1 MIFSPT
7 SHVLDAGPC
16 CHEPRLQ
23 TQIKPDK
30 PPNADAVA
38 LYWKEFT
45 MTKFDQAW
53 VDAETAK
60 REWMTENSLYKEEEE
75 HASCGVGLVVSI
87 DGKPSRKVVENGIA
101 ALKAIWHR
109 GAVDA
114 DGKTGDG
121 AGIHVQI
128 PVEFFYD
135 QIRRT
140 GHEPDMTKMIA
151 VGQVFLPRTDYGA
164 QETCRT
170 IVESEVLRMGYY
182 IYGWRHVPVD
192 VACLGEKANA
202 TRPEIEQILIS
213 NSKGVDEETFER
225 ELYVIRRRIEKAAT
239 AAGVQGL
246 YLCSLSCRSI
256 IYKGMMLAEQV
267 AEFYPDLMD
276 ERFESAFALYHQ
288 RYSTN
293 TFPQWWL
300 AQPFR
305 MLAHNGEIN
314 TLKGNLNW
322 MKSHEI
328 RMASG
333 AFGDMAEDI
342 KPIVAQGSSDSAAL
356 DSVFEV
362 LVRAGRSAP
371 MAKTMMVPESWSK
384 QAIELPQSW
393 RDMYSYCNSVLEPWD
408 GPAALAMTDGRWV
421 CAGLDRNGLRPMRYV
436 VTGDGLLIAGSET
449 GMVPVDE
456 ANVVE
461 KGALGPG
468 QLLAVDMQEGKLYHD
483 TEMKD
488 KLAAAQPFGDWVG
501 KINELDDKLAVVTEK
516 PMFTGA
522 ELRKRQIA
530 AGYSIEEL
538 EQILAPMAEDAK
550 EALASMGDDTPSAV
564 LSEKYRPLSHF
575 FRQAF
580 SQVTNPPIDSL
591 REFRVMSLKTRF
603 GNLKNVLDEDSSQT
617 EILVLDSP
625 FVGNAQFD
633 ELIANF
639 NAPLAEIDCTFDAG
653 AGPDDLRKGLT
664 RIRAEAED
672 AVRSGAGHIILT
684 DQHQSI
690 DRVAMPMILATSAV
704 HSWLTRKGLRTFC
717 SLNVRSAEC
726 VDPHYFAVLIGCGA
740 TVVNAY
746 LAEDSLA
753 DRIERGLLE
762 CTLTEAI
769 QRYRNAIDQGLLK
782 IMAKMGISVIS
793 SYRGGLN
800 FEAVGLSRAM
810 VAEYFPGMQ
819 SRISGIGTTGIQR
832 KSESVHAKG
841 WRGGSD
847 VLPIGG
853 FYKARRSGE
862 KHAWEAQTMHMLQAA
877 CNTANY
883 EMWKQ
888 FSAAMRANPPI
899 HLRDLLDIKEMGK
912 AIPIEEVESITSIRK
927 RFVTPGMSLGALSPE
942 AHKTLN
948 VAMNRIGAKSDS
960 GEGGEDPAHFVPEAN
975 GDNPSAKIKQVASGR
990 FGVTAE
996 YLNHCEELEIKV
1008 AQGAKPGEGGQLPGM
1023 KVTDLIARLRHS
1035 TKGVT
1040 LISPPPHHD
1049 IYSIEDLAQLIYDL
1063 KQINPRCKV
1072 TVKLVASSGVG
1083 TIAAGV
1089 AKAKADVILISG
1101 HNGGTGASPATSIKY
1116 AGLPWEMG
1124 LTEAHQVLAMNNLR
1138 ERVTLRTDGGLRTG
1152 RDIVMA
1158 AMMGAEEYG
1167 IGTAALI
1174 AMGCIMVRQC
1184 QSNTCPVGVCTQDEE
1199 LRDKFTGNADKVV
1212 NLITF
1217 YATEVREILASIGA
1231 RSMDD
1236 VIGRADLLSQVS
1248 RGSAH
1253 LDDLDLNPLLITV
1266 DGADRIVYDRNKARN
1281 FVPDTLDAEIVK
1293 DAARFLNDGEKMQ
1306 LQYAVQNTLRTIGTR
1321 TSSHIVQNFGM
1332 NNTLQADHLT
1342 VKLSGSAGQSL
1353 GAFAAPGLKLEV
1365 SGDANDYVGKGLSGG
1380 TIVVRPPMNSPLV
1393 AADNTIIGNTVL
1405 YGATAGYLFAA
1416 GRAGER
1422 FGVRNSGAKVVIE
1435 GCGACGC
1442 EYMTGGVA
1450 VILGSI
1456 GANFGAGMTGGMA
1469 YLYDPDGVADSR
1481 MNHETLATCPIGDAH
1496 WEGQLKEL
1504 IERHL
1509 AETGSVKA
1517 ADILQHWDVELA
1529 NFVQICPKEMLAHLP
1544 APLGVEDKAV
1554 PAE

>member
-1 MIFSPT
+1 
-7 SHVLDAGPC
+7 
-16 CHEPRLQ
+16 
-23 TQIKPDK
+23 
-30 PPNADAVA
+30 
-38 LYWKEFT
+38 
-45 MTKFDQAW
+45 MTKFDENW
-53 VDAETAK
+53 VAQEEAK
-60 REWMTENSLYKEEEE
+60 RAWMAEHGLYRAEDE
-75 HASCGVGLVVSI
+75 HSSCGVGLVVSI
-87 DGKPSRKVVENGIA
+87 DGKKSRKVVENGIN

-128 PVEFFYD
+128 PVPFFYD
-135 QIRRT
+135 QIERT
-140 GHEPDMTKMIA
+140 GHKPNKDEMIA
-151 VGQVFLPRTDYGA
+151 VGQVFLPRTDFGA
-164 QETCRT
+164 QEECRT
-170 IVESEVLRMGYY
+170 IVETEVLRMGYR

-192 VACLGEKANA
+192 VSCLGDKANA

-213 NSKGVDEETFER
+213 NSKGLDEEAFER
-225 ELYVIRRRIEKAAT
+225 ELYVIRRRIEKSASHIKD
-239 AAGVQGL
+239 L
-246 YLCSLSCRSI
+246 YVCSLSCRSI

-276 ERFESAFALYHQ
+276 ERFESAFAIYHQ

-333 AFGDMAEDI
+333 AFGDMAGDI
-342 KPIVAQGSSDSAAL
+342 KPIVASGSSDSAAL

-371 MAKTMMVPESWSK
+371 MAKTMLVPEAWSQ
-384 QAIELPQSW
+384 QAEMPKKWQ
-393 RDMYSYCNSVLEPWD
+393 DMYSYCNAVMEPWD

-421 CAGLDRNGLRPMRYV
+421 VAGLDRNGLRPMRYV
-436 VTGDGLLIAGSET
+436 VTGDGLMIAGSEA
-449 GMVPVDE
+449 GMVPTDE
-456 ANVVE
+456 ATVRE

-468 QLLAVDMQEGKLYHD
+468 QMIGVHMGKGKLFHD
-483 TEMKD
+483 EELKD
-488 KLAAAQPFGDWVG
+488 KMSAALPFGEWCE
-501 KINELDDKLAVVTEK
+501 KITHLDDITLGVEES
-516 PMFTGA
+516 PLFEGA

-538 EQILAPMAEDAK
+538 EQILAPMAEDGK
-550 EALASMGDDTPSAV
+550 ETLASMGDDTPSAV
-564 LSEKYRPLSHF
+564 LSKKYRPLSHY

-591 REFRVMSLKTRF
+591 REYRVMSLKTRF

-617 EILVLDSP
+617 EILVLDTP

-633 ELIANF
+633 KMCAQF
-639 NAPLAEIDCTFDAG
+639 NAEMVTIDCTFPVDG
-653 AGPDDLRKGLT
+653 GNLREALN
-664 RIRAEAED
+664 RIRNEAED
-672 AVRSGAGHIILT
+672 AVRSGAGHIVLT
-684 DQHQSI
+684 DQAQ
-690 DRVAMPMILATSAV
+690 DVENVGMPMILATSAV
-704 HSWLTRKGLRTFC
+704 HAWLTQKGLRTFC

-740 TVVNAY
+740 TTVNAY

-753 DRIERGLLE
+753 DRIERGLLD
-762 CTLTEAI
+762 CSLTEAVA
-769 QRYRNAIDQGLLK
+769 RYRNAIDQGLLK

-810 VAEYFPGMQ
+810 VNEYFPGMQ
-819 SRISGIGTTGIQR
+819 SRISGIGVTGIQS
-832 KSESVHAKG
+832 KAMEVHQMG
-841 WRGGSD
+841 WRGGQD

-877 CNTANY
+877 CSRASFDL
-883 EMWKQ
+883 WKQ
-888 FSAAMRANPPI
+888 YSQTMKSNPPI
-899 HLRDLLDIKEMGK
+899 HLRDLLDIKPLGEPV
-912 AIPIEEVESITSIRK
+912 AIEEVESITSIRK

-960 GEGGEDPAHFVPEAN
+960 GEGGEDPAHFVPEPN

-1072 TVKLVASSGVG
+1072 TVKLVAASGVG

-1138 ERVTLRTDGGLRTG
+1138 ERITLRTDGGLRTG

-1184 QSNTCPVGVCTQDEE
+1184 QSNTCPVGVCTQRED
-1199 LRDKFTGNADKVV
+1199 LRAKFTGNADKVV

-1217 YATEVREILASIGA
+1217 YAQEVREILASIGA
-1231 RSMDD
+1231 KSLEE
-1236 VIGRADLLSQVS
+1236 VIGRADLLTQVS

-1266 DGADRIVYDRNKARN
+1266 DGAHAIKYDRNKPRN
-1281 FVPDTLDAEIVK
+1281 EVPDTLDAEIVK
-1293 DAARFLNDGEKMQ
+1293 DAQPFLNEGEKMQ
-1306 LQYAVQNTLRTIGTR
+1306 LSYAIQNTLRTVGTR
-1321 TSSHIVQNFGM
+1321 VSSHIVKRFGM
-1332 NNTLQADHLT
+1332 RNDLQPDHLT
-1342 VKLSGSAGQSL
+1342 VKLTGSAGQAL

-1365 SGDANDYVGKGLSGG
+1365 FGDANDYVGKGLSGG
-1380 TIVVRPPMNSPLV
+1380 RIVVRPAQESPLK
-1393 AADNTIIGNTVL
+1393 AEDNTIIGNTVL
-1405 YGATAGYLFAA
+1405 YGATAGKLFAA

-1422 FGVRNSGAKVVIE
+1422 FAVRNSGAHVVIE
-1435 GCGACGC
+1435 GCGTNGC

-1450 VILGSI
+1450 VILGEI

-1469 YLYDPDGVADSR
+1469 YLYDPDGKAPGL
-1481 MNHETLATCPIGDAH
+1481 MNMETLVTCPVTVDH
-1496 WEGQLKEL
+1496 WEAQLKDL
-1504 IERHL
+1504 IEEHAR
-1509 AETGSVKA
+1509 ETGSLKA
-1517 ADILQHWDVELA
+1517 ADLLRDWDIEKQNFLQV
-1529 NFVQICPKEMLAHLP
+1529 CPIEMLKHIP
-1544 APLGVEDKAV
+1544 APLGIEEEAI

>member
-1 MIFSPT
+1 
-7 SHVLDAGPC
+7 
-16 CHEPRLQ
+16 
-23 TQIKPDK
+23 
-30 PPNADAVA
+30 
-38 LYWKEFT
+38 
-45 MTKFDQAW
+45 MTKYDENW
-53 VDAETAK
+53 VAAEEAK
-60 REWMTENSLYKEEEE
+60 RKFMAENGLYREEDE
-75 HASCGVGLVVSI
+75 HSSCGVGLVVSI
-87 DGKPSRKVVENGIA
+87 NGKPSRKVVENGIN

-128 PVEFFYD
+128 PVPFFYD

-140 GHEPDMTKMIA
+140 GHEPHLDRLIA
-151 VGQVFLPRTDYGA
+151 VGQVFLPRTDFGA

-170 IVESEVLRMGYY
+170 IVEAEVLRMGYY
-182 IYGWRHVPVD
+182 IYGWRHVPVNIE
-192 VACLGEKANA
+192 VLGEKANA
-202 TRPEIEQILIS
+202 TRPEIEQIIIS
-213 NSKGVDEETFER
+213 NVKGVDEETFER
-225 ELYVIRRRIEKAAT
+225 ELYVIRRRIEKAAA
-239 AAGVQGL
+239 AAGVQSL
-246 YLCSLSCRSI
+246 YICSLSCRSV
-256 IYKGMMLAEQV
+256 IYKGMMLAEDV
-267 AEFYPDLMD
+267 AEFYPDLKD
-276 ERFESAFALYHQ
+276 ARFESAFAIYHQ

-333 AFGDMAEDI
+333 AFGELADDI
-342 KPIVAQGSSDSAAL
+342 KPIVPQGSSDSAAL
-356 DSVFEV
+356 DAVFEV
-362 LVRAGRSAP
+362 LVRAGRNAP
-371 MAKTMMVPESWSK
+371 MAKTMLIPESWSK
-384 QAIELPQSW
+384 QAIELPESW
-393 RDMYSYCNSVLEPWD
+393 RDMYSYCNSVMEPWD

-436 VTGDGLLIAGSET
+436 VTGDGMLIAGSEA
-449 GMVPVDE
+449 GMVPTNE
-456 ANVVE
+456 ATVRE

-468 QLLAVDMQEGKLYHD
+468 QLIAVDTREGVLFHD
-483 TEMKD
+483 TEIKD
-488 KLAAAQPFGDWVG
+488 KLANSRPFGDWVG
-501 KINELDDKLAVVTEK
+501 KINELDQALGDIVEK
-516 PMFTGA
+516 PLFEGA

-538 EQILAPMAEDAK
+538 EQILTPMAEDAK
-550 EALASMGDDTPSAV
+550 EAIASMGDDTPSAV

-575 FRQAF
+575 FRQNF

-591 REFRVMSLKTRF
+591 REYRVMSLKTRF

-617 EILVLDSP
+617 EILVLESP
-625 FVGNAQFD
+625 FVGNAQFA
-633 ELIANF
+633 EMIEHF
-639 NAPLAEIDCTFDAG
+639 NAPMVEIDCTFAADGGHEALHDA
-653 AGPDDLRKGLT
+653 LT

-672 AVRSGAGHIILT
+672 AVRSGGGHLVLT
-684 DQHQSI
+684 DQHQGPGK
-690 DRVAMPMILATSAV
+690 VAMPMILATSAV

-717 SLNVRSAEC
+717 SVGVRSAEC

-740 TVVNAY
+740 TIVNAY

-753 DRIERGLLE
+753 DRIKRGLLDM
-762 CTLTEAI
+762 TLTEAVAN
-769 QRYRNAIDQGLLK
+769 YRNAVDYGLLK
-782 IMAKMGISVIS
+782 IMSKMGISVIS

-810 VAEYFPGMQ
+810 CAEYFPGMH
-819 SRISGIGTTGIQR
+819 SRISGIGVSGIQR
-832 KSESVHAKG
+832 KLEEVHARGWKG
-841 WRGGSD
+841 GAD

-853 FYKARRSGE
+853 FYKARRTGE
-862 KHAWEAQTMHMLQAA
+862 KHAWEAQTMHMLQSA
-877 CNTANY
+877 CDSASY
-883 EMWKQ
+883 EMWKKY
-888 FSAAMRANPPI
+888 SAAMRANPPI
-899 HLRDLLDIKEMGK
+899 HLRDLLDIKAIGK
-912 AIPIEEVESITSIRK
+912 PVPIEEVESITSIRK

-960 GEGGEDPAHFVPEAN
+960 GEGGEDPAHFVPEPN

-1089 AKAKADVILISG
+1089 AKAKADTILISG

-1124 LTEAHQVLAMNNLR
+1124 LTEAHQVLAMNKLR
-1138 ERVTLRTDGGLRTG
+1138 DRVTLRTDGGLRTG

-1184 QSNTCPVGVCTQDEE
+1184 QSNTCPVGVCTQDPR
-1199 LRDKFTGNADKVV
+1199 LRAKFTGNADKVV

-1217 YATEVREILASIGA
+1217 YAQEVREILAGIGA
-1231 RSMDD
+1231 RSLDD
-1236 VIGRADLLSQVS
+1236 VIGRADLLTQVS

-1266 DGADRIVYDRNKARN
+1266 DGAAKIVYDRYKPRN
-1281 FVPDTLDAEIVK
+1281 AVPDTLDAQIVA
-1293 DAARFLNDGEKMQ
+1293 DGHRFFEDGEKMQ
-1306 LQYAVQNTLRTIGTR
+1306 LSYAVRNTLRTIGTR
-1321 TSSHIVQNFGM
+1321 ASSHIVQRFGM
-1332 NNTLQADHLT
+1332 RNSLQPDHLT
-1342 VKLSGSAGQSL
+1342 VKLTGSAGQSL

-1380 TIVVRPPMNSPLV
+1380 TIVVRPPMASPLI
-1393 AADNTIIGNTVL
+1393 ASENTIIGNTVL
-1405 YGATAGYLFAA
+1405 YGATDGYLFAA

-1422 FGVRNSGAKVVIE
+1422 FAVRNSGARVVIE
-1435 GCGACGC
+1435 GCGSNGC

-1450 VILGSI
+1450 VILGTI

-1469 YLYDPDGVADSR
+1469 YLHDPDGKVADM
-1481 MNHETLATCPIGDAH
+1481 MNMETVVTCPVGTAH
-1496 WEGQLKEL
+1496 WEAQLKDL
-1504 IERHL
+1504 IERHV
-1509 AETGSVKA
+1509 AETSSRKA
-1517 ADILQHWDVELA
+1517 ADILQHWDLERG
-1529 NFVQICPKEMLAHLP
+1529 NFVQVCPKEMLDKLAH
-1544 APLGVEDKAV
+1544 PLTEDLQAV

>member
-1 MIFSPT
+1 
-7 SHVLDAGPC
+7 
-16 CHEPRLQ
+16 
-23 TQIKPDK
+23 
-30 PPNADAVA
+30 
-38 LYWKEFT
+38 
-45 MTKFDQAW
+45 MTIYDNAW
-53 VDAETAK
+53 VAREEAK
-60 REWMTENSLYKEEEE
+60 RAMMAEQGLYSPEEE
-75 HASCGVGLVVSI
+75 HSSCGVGLVVNI
-87 DGKPSRKVVENGIA
+87 DGSKSRDVVLNGIK

-128 PVEFFYD
+128 PVKFFYD
-135 QIRRT
+135 QVRRT
-140 GHEPDMTKMIA
+140 GHTPREDEMIA
-151 VGQVFLPRTDYGA
+151 VGQVFLPRTNFGA

-170 IVESEVLRMGYY
+170 IIETEVLRMGYY

-192 VACLGEKANA
+192 VSVLGEKANA

-213 NSKGVDEETFER
+213 NAKGVDEETFER
-225 ELYVIRRRIEKAAT
+225 ELYVIRRRIEKAAI
-239 AAGVQGL
+239 AAQVPTL
-246 YLCSLSCRSI
+246 YLASFSCRSI

-267 AEFYPDLMD
+267 AEFYPDLKD
-276 ERFESAFALYHQ
+276 ERFISAFAIYHQ

-342 KPIVAQGSSDSAAL
+342 KPIVPSGSSDSAAL
-356 DSVFEV
+356 DSVFEA
-362 LVRAGRSAP
+362 LVRAGRNAP
-371 MAKTMMVPESWSK
+371 MAKTMLVPESWSK
-384 QAIELPQSW
+384 QAVDLPEAW
-393 RDMYSYCNSVLEPWD
+393 RDMYSYCNSVMEPWD

-436 VTGDGLLIAGSET
+436 VTADGMLIAGSEA
-449 GMVPVDE
+449 GMIPLNE
-456 ANVVE
+456 ANVIR

-468 QLLAVDMQEGKLYHD
+468 QLIAVDMAEGKLFHD
-483 TEMKD
+483 TEIKD
-488 KLAAAQPFGDWVG
+488 QLAASQPFGDWVG
-501 KINELDDKLAVVTEK
+501 KIVELDIPLSKVTEK
-516 PMFTGA
+516 PLFSGND
-522 ELRKRQIA
+522 LRRRQVA
-530 AGYSIEEL
+530 AGYSIEDL
-538 EQILAPMAEDAK
+538 EQILAPMAEDGK
-550 EALASMGDDTPSAV
+550 ETLASMGDDTPSAV
-564 LSEKYRPLSHF
+564 LSKQYRPLSHF
-575 FRQAF
+575 FRQNF

-625 FVGNAQFD
+625 FVGNTQFD
-633 ELIANF
+633 ELFGHF
-639 NAPLAEIDCTFDAG
+639 NADVVTIDCTFEQGGSNLSAG
-653 AGPDDLRKGLT
+653 LA
-664 RIRAEAED
+664 RIRDEAED
-672 AVRSGAGHIILT
+672 AVRSGAGHLVLT
-684 DQHQSI
+684 DQNSNAGH
-690 DRVAMPMILATSAV
+690 VAMPMILATSAI
-704 HSWLTRKGLRTFC
+704 HSHLTRKGLRTFT

-753 DRIERGLLE
+753 DRIERGLLDVS
-762 CTLTEAI
+762 LTQAI
-769 QRYRNAIDQGLLK
+769 GRYREAIDQGLLK

-810 VAEYFPGMQ
+810 CAEYFPGMT
-819 SRISGIGTTGIQR
+819 SRISGIGVTGIQR
-832 KSESVHAKG
+832 KAEAVHAQG
-841 WRGGSD
+841 WQGDGV

-853 FYKARRSGE
+853 FYKARQSGE
-862 KHAWEAQTMHMLQAA
+862 THAWEASSMHLLQMA
-877 CNTANY
+877 CNRASY

-888 FSAAMRANPPI
+888 YSAKMQSNPPI
-899 HLRDLLDIKEMGK
+899 HLRDLLDIKPLG
-912 AIPIEEVESITSIRK
+912 APVGIEEVESITSIRK

-960 GEGGEDPAHFVPEAN
+960 GEGGEDPAHFVPEPN

-996 YLNHCEELEIKV
+996 YLNQCEELEIKV

-1089 AKAKADVILISG
+1089 AKAKADIILISG

-1124 LTEAHQVLAMNNLR
+1124 LTEAHQVLSMNNLR
-1138 ERVTLRTDGGLRTG
+1138 DRVTLRTDGGLRTG

-1158 AMMGAEEYG
+1158 AMLGAEEYG

-1184 QSNTCPVGVCTQDEE
+1184 QSNTCPVGVCTQDEA
-1199 LRDKFTGNADKVV
+1199 LRGKFTGNADKVV

-1217 YATEVREILASIGA
+1217 YASEVREILASIGA
-1231 RSMDD
+1231 RSLDD
-1236 VIGRADLLSQVS
+1236 VIGRADLLTQVS

-1266 DGADRIVYDRNKARN
+1266 DGAQNNVYNRDKERNA
-1281 FVPDTLDAEIVK
+1281 VLDTLDAQIVR
-1293 DAARFLNDGEKMQ
+1293 DGARFLEDGEKMQ
-1306 LQYAVQNTLRTIGTR
+1306 LSYAVQNTHRTVGTR
-1321 TSSHIVQNFGM
+1321 TSSHIVRKFGM
-1332 NNTLQADHLT
+1332 NNALQRDHLT
-1342 VKLSGSAGQSL
+1342 VKLTGSAGQSL
-1353 GAFAAPGLKLEV
+1353 GAFAALGLKLEV

-1380 TIVVRPPMNSPLV
+1380 TIVVRPPMASPVV
-1393 AADNTIIGNTVL
+1393 ASENTIIGNTVL

-1422 FGVRNSGAKVVIE
+1422 FAVRNSGAKVVIE
-1435 GCGACGC
+1435 GCGSNGC

-1456 GANFGAGMTGGMA
+1456 GANFAAGMTGGMA
-1469 YLYDPDGVADSR
+1469 YLYDPDGNSAVLLNRETIVAGPVSNDHW
-1481 MNHETLATCPIGDAH
+1481 MN
-1496 WEGQLKEL
+1496 EL
-1504 IERHL
+1504 EELLEQHL
-1509 AETGSVKA
+1509 AETNSRKA
-1517 ADILQHWDVELA
+1517 AEIMQHWETEKGH
-1529 NFVQICPKEMLAHLP
+1529 FIQICPKEMLPNLA
-1544 APLGVEDKAV
+1544 APLGYEDLAI

>member
-1 MIFSPT
+1 
-7 SHVLDAGPC
+7 
-16 CHEPRLQ
+16 
-23 TQIKPDK
+23 
-30 PPNADAVA
+30 
-38 LYWKEFT
+38 
-45 MTKFDQAW
+45 MTKYDADW
-53 VDAETAK
+53 VRAEEAK
-60 REWMTENSLYKEEEE
+60 RKWMAENGLYSEEEE
-75 HASCGVGLVVSI
+75 HSSCGVGLVVSV
-87 DGKPSRKVVENGIA
+87 DGKKSRKVVEAGID

-128 PVEFFYD
+128 PVPFFYD

-140 GHEPDMTKMIA
+140 GHEPRQDELMA
-151 VGQVFLPRTDYGA
+151 VGQVFLPRTDFGA
-164 QETCRT
+164 QERCRT
-170 IVESEVLRMGYY
+170 IVETEVLRMGYS

-192 VACLGEKANA
+192 VTCLGEKANA

-213 NSKGVDEETFER
+213 NAKGVDEETFER
-225 ELYVIRRRIEKAAT
+225 ELYVIRRRIEKAAN
-239 AAGVQGL
+239 AAAISGL
-246 YLCSLSCRSI
+246 YIASLSCRSI

-267 AEFYPDLMD
+267 AVFYPDLMD
-276 ERFESAFALYHQ
+276 ERFESAFAIYHQ

-328 RMASG
+328 RMAS
-333 AFGDMAEDI
+333 ATFGDYAEDI
-342 KPIVAQGSSDSAAL
+342 KPIVPGGASDSAAL
-356 DSVFEV
+356 DGVFEV

-371 MAKTMMVPESWSK
+371 MAKTMLVPESWSK
-384 QAIELPQSW
+384 QAVELPQAW
-393 RDMYSYCNSVLEPWD
+393 RDMYSYCNSVMEPWD

-436 VTGDGLLIAGSET
+436 VTGDGLVIAGSEA
-449 GMVPVDE
+449 GMVPIDE
-456 ANVVE
+456 ASVVE

-468 QLLAVDMQEGKLYHD
+468 QMLAVDMQKGKLFHD
-483 TEMKD
+483 TEIKD
-488 KLAAAQPFGDWVG
+488 KLARALPFGDWV
-501 KINELDDKLAVVTEK
+501 KRINDLDATLAQVTEQ
-516 PMFTGA
+516 PLFSGE
-522 ELRKRQIA
+522 ELRRRQVA

-550 EALASMGDDTPSAV
+550 ESLASMGDDTPSAV
-564 LSEKYRPLSHF
+564 LSKMYRPLSHY
-575 FRQAF
+575 FRQNF

-617 EILVLDSP
+617 EIIVLESP
-625 FVGNAQFD
+625 FVGNTQWD
-633 ELIANF
+633 KLVEQF
-639 NAPLAEIDCTFDAG
+639 NAPLAEIDCSFKPGRGSLNA
-653 AGPDDLRKGLT
+653 ALE
-664 RIRAEAED
+664 RIRAEAEE
-672 AVRSGAGHIILT
+672 AVRSGAGHLVLT
-684 DQHQSI
+684 DQHSNA
-690 DRVAMPMILATSAV
+690 DKVAMPMILATSAV
-704 HSWLTRKGLRTFC
+704 HSHLTRKGLRTFC

-726 VDPHYFAVLIGCGA
+726 IDPHYFAVLIGCGA

-753 DRIERGLLE
+753 DRIERGLLDG
-762 CTLTEAI
+762 TLTENVA
-769 QRYRNAIDQGLLK
+769 RYREAIDQGLLK
-782 IMAKMGISVIS
+782 IMAKMGISVVS

-810 VAEYFPGMQ
+810 CAEYFPGMT
-819 SRISGIGTTGIQR
+819 SRISGIGVTGIQA
-832 KSESVHAKG
+832 KLEEIHAKAWKAPEG
-841 WRGGSD
+841 

-853 FYKARRSGE
+853 FYKARKSGE
-862 KHAWEAQTMHMLQAA
+862 THAWEATSMHMMQMA
-877 CNTANY
+877 CNRASY
-883 EMWKQ
+883 ELWKQ
-888 FSAAMRANPPI
+888 YSAKMQSNPPI
-899 HLRDLLDIKEMGK
+899 HLRDLLQIKPLGK
-912 AIPIEEVESITSIRK
+912 AVPIEEVESITSIRK

-960 GEGGEDPAHFVPEAN
+960 GEGGEDPAHFVPEPN

-996 YLNHCEELEIKV
+996 YLNQCEELEIKV

-1089 AKAKADVILISG
+1089 AKAKADIILISG

-1158 AMMGAEEYG
+1158 AMLGAEEYG

-1184 QSNTCPVGVCTQDEE
+1184 QSNTCPVGVCTQDES
-1199 LRDKFTGNADKVV
+1199 LRAKFTGNADKVV

-1217 YATEVREILASIGA
+1217 YAQEVREILASIGA
-1231 RSMDD
+1231 RSLDE
-1236 VIGRADLLSQVS
+1236 VIGRADLLAQVS

-1266 DGADRIVYDRNKARN
+1266 DGSANIAYNRDKDRNA
-1281 FVPDTLDAEIVK
+1281 VPDTLDAEIVR
-1293 DAARFLNDGEKMQ
+1293 DAARFLQDGEKMQ
-1306 LQYAVQNTLRTIGTR
+1306 LSYAVQNTHRTVGTR
-1321 TSSHIVQNFGM
+1321 TSSHIVRNFGM
-1332 NNTLQADHLT
+1332 RNSFQPDHLT
-1342 VKLSGSAGQSL
+1342 VKLQGSAGQSL

-1380 TIVVRPPMNSPLV
+1380 TIVVRPPQVSPLT
-1393 AADNTIIGNTVL
+1393 ASENTIIGNTVL
-1405 YGATAGYLFAA
+1405 YGATDGYLFAA

-1422 FGVRNSGAKVVIE
+1422 FAVRNSGAKVVIE

-1442 EYMTGGVA
+1442 EYMTGGIA

-1469 YLYDPDGVADSR
+1469 YLYDPEGKAETM
-1481 MNHETLATCPIGDAH
+1481 MNMESLVTCPLTVAH
-1496 WEGQLKEL
+1496 WESELKGL
-1504 IERHL
+1504 IARHL
-1509 AETGSVKA
+1509 DETGSRKA
-1517 ADILQHWDVELA
+1517 AEILQHWDIEKA
-1529 NFVQICPKEMLAHLP
+1529 NFVQVCPKEMLDKLP
-1544 APLGVEDKAV
+1544 HPVMQEQAAM

>member
-1 MIFSPT
+1 M
-7 SHVLDAGPC
+7 SH
-16 CHEPRLQ
+16 
-23 TQIKPDK
+23 
-30 PPNADAVA
+30 
-38 LYWKEFT
+38 
-45 MTKFDQAW
+45 FDQSW
-53 VDAETAK
+53 VETESEKRARMAET
-60 REWMTENSLYKEEEE
+60 SLWRPE
-75 HASCGVGLVVSI
+75 HEHSSCGVGLVVSI
-87 DGKPSRKVVENGIA
+87 DGSRSRDVVQKGID

-128 PVEFFYD
+128 PVAFFQD

-140 GHEPDMTKMIA
+140 GHEPHEDQMIA
-151 VGQVFLPRTDYGA
+151 VGQVFLPRTDFAA
-164 QETCRT
+164 QEVCRT
-170 IVESEVLRMGYY
+170 IVEAEVLRMGYY
-182 IYGWRHVPVD
+182 IYGWRHVPVEI
-192 VACLGEKANA
+192 ACLGEKANA

-213 NSKGVDEETFER
+213 NSKHVDEETFER
-225 ELYVIRRRIEKAAT
+225 ELYVIRRRIEKAA
-239 AAGVQGL
+239 AAARVHDL
-246 YLCSLSCRSI
+246 YICSLSCRSL

-267 AEFYPDLMD
+267 AEFYPDLLD
-276 ERFESAFALYHQ
+276 ERFESAFAIYHQ

-314 TLKGNLNW
+314 TLRGNVNW
-322 MKSHEI
+322 MRSHEI

-333 AFGDMAEDI
+333 TFGDLAEDI
-342 KPIVAQGSSDSAAL
+342 KPIIPGGSSDSAAL

-371 MAKTMMVPESWSK
+371 MAKTMLVPESWSK
-384 QAIELPQSW
+384 QAVELPQAW
-393 RDMYSYCNSVLEPWD
+393 RDMYSYVNSVMEPWD

-421 CAGLDRNGLRPMRYV
+421 CGGLDRNGLRPMRYV
-436 VTGDGLLIAGSET
+436 VTGDGILIAGSEV
-449 GMVPVDE
+449 GMVSTDE
-456 ANVVE
+456 ATVVE

-468 QLLAVDMQEGKLYHD
+468 QMIAVDMTEGKLFRD
-483 TEMKD
+483 EEIKNT
-488 KLAAAQPFGDWVG
+488 LAAAQPFGEWVG
-501 KINELDDKLAVVTEK
+501 KINELDETLAEVEEN
-516 PMFTGA
+516 PIFEGA
-522 ELRKRQIA
+522 DLRRRQLA
-530 AGYSIEEL
+530 AGYTIEEL

-550 EALASMGDDTPSAV
+550 ESIASMGDDTPSAV

-575 FRQAF
+575 FRQSF

-603 GNLKNVLDEDSSQT
+603 GNLKNVLDESSAQT
-617 EILVLDSP
+617 EIIVLDSP
-625 FVGNAQFD
+625 FVGNSQFD
-633 ELIANF
+633 RLVEMF
-639 NAPLAEIDCTFDAG
+639 SSEMVEIDCTFPAGGG
-653 AGPDDLRKGLT
+653 AGELRRHLD
-664 RIRAEAED
+664 RIRSEAED
-672 AVRSGAGHIILT
+672 AVRSGAGHLVLT
-684 DQHQSI
+684 DQAQCAE
-690 DRVAMPMILATSAV
+690 RVAMPMILATSAV
-704 HSWLTRKGLRTFC
+704 HSWLTAKGLRTFT
-717 SLNVRSAEC
+717 SVNVRSAEC
-726 VDPHYFAVLIGCGA
+726 IDPHYFAVLVGCGA
-740 TVVNAY
+740 TTVNAY

-753 DRIERGLLE
+753 DRIGRGLLDM
-762 CTLTEAI
+762 TLTEAVG
-769 QRYRNAIDQGLLK
+769 RYRKAIDQGLLK

-810 VAEYFPGMQ
+810 VAEFFPGML
-819 SRISGIGTTGIQR
+819 SRISGIGVAGIQR
-832 KSESVHAKG
+832 KVEAVHRLG
-841 WRGGSD
+841 FSGGSD
-847 VLPIGG
+847 ILPIGG
-853 FYKARRSGE
+853 FYKSRRSGE
-862 KHAWEAQTMHMLQAA
+862 THAWEATTMHMLQSA
-877 CNTANY
+877 CDRASF
-883 EMWKQ
+883 ELWKQ
-888 FSAAMRANPPI
+888 YSAKIRATAPI
-899 HLRDLLDIKEMGK
+899 HLRDLLDFKPLGK
-912 AIPIEEVESITSIRK
+912 PVALDEVESITSIRK

-996 YLNHCEELEIKV
+996 YLNQCEELEIKV

-1023 KVTDLIARLRHS
+1023 KVTKLIAKLRHS
-1035 TKGVT
+1035 TPGVM

-1138 ERVTLRTDGGLRTG
+1138 SRVTLRTDGGLRTG

-1184 QSNTCPVGVCTQDEE
+1184 QSNTCPVGVCTQDER
-1199 LRDKFTGNADKVV
+1199 LRSKFTGNADKVV

-1217 YATEVREILASIGA
+1217 YAQEVREVLASIGA
-1231 RSMDD
+1231 RSLDD
-1236 VIGRADLLSQVS
+1236 VIGRADLLTQVS

-1266 DGADRIVYDRNKARN
+1266 DGAKDITYDRTRPRN
-1281 FVPDTLDAEIVK
+1281 PVMDTLDAEIVK
-1293 DAARFLNDGEKMQ
+1293 DAARFLEDGEKMQ
-1306 LQYAVQNTLRTIGTR
+1306 LSYAVQNTQRTVGTR
-1321 TSSHIVQNFGM
+1321 VSSHIVRKFGM
-1332 NNTLQADHLT
+1332 RNSLQPDHLT
-1342 VKLSGSAGQSL
+1342 IKLKGSAGQSL
-1353 GAFAAPGLKLEV
+1353 GAFGAPGLKIVVE
-1365 SGDANDYVGKGLSGG
+1365 GDANDYVGKGLSGG
-1380 TIVVRPPMNSPLV
+1380 TVVVRPAMNSPLK
-1393 AADNTIIGNTVL
+1393 ADENVIIGNTVL
-1405 YGATAGYLFAA
+1405 YGATEGFLFAS

-1422 FGVRNSGAKVVIE
+1422 FAVRNSGAHVVIE
-1435 GCGACGC
+1435 GCGSNGC
-1442 EYMTGGVA
+1442 EYMTGGIA
-1450 VILGSI
+1450 VILGGI

-1469 YLYDPDGVADSR
+1469 YLYDPKGEAQAM
-1481 MNHETLATCPIGDAH
+1481 MNMETLVTCPVTVAE
-1496 WEGQLKEL
+1496 WEAELKGL
-1504 IERHL
+1504 IERHQL
-1509 AETGSVKA
+1509 ETGSKRA
-1517 ADILQHWDVELA
+1517 GEILRHWSDELP
-1529 NFVQICPKEMLAHLP
+1529 NFLQVCPKEMLVHIP
-1544 APLGVEDKAV
+1544 HPLSLEQGAI

>member
-1 MIFSPT
+1 MTHWFT
-7 SHVLDAGPC
+7 EWERDEVARRDAT
-16 CHEPRLQ
+16 HAR
-23 TQIKPDK
+23 
-30 PPNADAVA
+30 
-38 LYWKEFT
+38 
-45 MTKFDQAW
+45 
-53 VDAETAK
+53 
-60 REWMTENSLYKEEEE
+60 SLYHEESE
-75 HASCGVGLVVSI
+75 HASCGVGLVVDI
-87 DGKPSRKVVENGIA
+87 KGRPSRKVVEAGIE

-114 DGKTGDG
+114 DGMTGDG

-128 PVEFFYD
+128 PFKFFGEQVE
-135 QIRRT
+135 RT
-140 GHEPDMTKMIA
+140 GHVLRDELLA
-151 VGQVFLPRTDYGA
+151 VGQVFLPRNDFAA
-164 QETCRT
+164 QEMCRT
-170 IVESEVLRMGYY
+170 IVETEVLGMGHY
-182 IYGWRHVPVD
+182 IYGWRHVPVNIE
-192 VACLGEKANA
+192 CLGEKANA

-213 NSKGVDEETFER
+213 NAKGLDEEAFER
-225 ELYVIRRRIEKAAT
+225 ELYFIRRRIEKAAI
-239 AAGVQGL
+239 AAQIPGL
-246 YLCSLSCRSI
+246 YLASLSCRSV

-267 AEFYPDLMD
+267 AEFYPDLKD
-276 ERFESAFALYHQ
+276 ERFESAFAIYHQ

-314 TLKGNLNW
+314 TLKGNVNW

-328 RMASG
+328 RMAHG
-333 AFGDMAEDI
+333 AFGERASDI
-342 KPIVAQGSSDSAAL
+342 KPIVPQGASDSAAL
-356 DSVFEV
+356 DAVFEV
-362 LVRAGRSAP
+362 LVRAGRNAP
-371 MAKTMMVPESWSK
+371 MAKTMLVPESWSQ
-384 QAIELPQSW
+384 QAVELPKPW
-393 RDMYSYCNSVLEPWD
+393 LDMYAYCNAVMEPWD

-421 CAGLDRNGLRPMRYV
+421 CGGLDRNGLRPMRYV
-436 VTGDGLLIAGSET
+436 VSGDGLLIAGSEV
-449 GMVPVDE
+449 GMVPIDE
-456 ANVVE
+456 ATVIE

-468 QLLAVDMQEGKLYHD
+468 QMIAVDMKRGRLLHD
-483 TEMKD
+483 SELKD
-488 KLAAAQPFGDWVG
+488 ELASAEAFGEWVER
-501 KINELDDKLAVVTEK
+501 ITDLEEVTEGV
-516 PMFTGA
+516 TETALHSGA
-522 ELRKRQIA
+522 ELRARQVA

-538 EQILAPMAEDAK
+538 EQILAPMAEDGK
-550 EALASMGDDTPSAV
+550 EVLASMGDDTPSAV

-575 FRQAF
+575 FRQNF

-603 GNLKNVLDEDSSQT
+603 GNLKNVLDQDGSQT
-617 EILVLDSP
+617 EIFVLDSP
-625 FVGNAQFD
+625 FVGNAQFQAMFEAFED
-633 ELIANF
+633 SVTT
-639 NAPLAEIDCTFDAG
+639 IDCSFPAGGQAG
-653 AGPDDLRKGLT
+653 ALRDGLA

-672 AVRSGAGHIILT
+672 AVRSGAGHIVLT
-684 DQHQSI
+684 DRFQGE

-717 SLNVRSAEC
+717 SINVRSAEC
-726 VDPHYFAVLIGCGA
+726 IDPHYFAVLIGCGA
-740 TVVNAY
+740 TTVNAY
-746 LAEDSLA
+746 LAQDSLA
-753 DRIERGLLE
+753 DRIGKGLLD
-762 CTLTEAI
+762 CSLTEAVA
-769 QRYRNAIDQGLLK
+769 RYRRAVDAGLLK

-810 VAEYFPGMQ
+810 VAEYFPGML
-819 SRISGIGTTGIQR
+819 SRISGIGVNGLQ
-832 KSESVHAKG
+832 KKAEGVHARG
-841 WRGGSD
+841 WLGTN

-853 FYKARRSGE
+853 FYKARRTGE

-877 CNTANY
+877 CDRGSY
-883 EMWKQ
+883 ELWKQ
-888 FSAAMRANPPI
+888 FSTAMKANPPI
-899 HLRDLLDIKEMGK
+899 HLRDLLDIVPKGDP
-912 AIPIEEVESITSIRK
+912 IPLEEVESITAIRK

-942 AHKTLN
+942 AHKLLN

-960 GEGGEDPAHFVPEAN
+960 GEGGEDPAHFVPEPN

-1063 KQINPRCKV
+1063 KQINPRAKV

-1124 LTEAHQVLAMNNLR
+1124 LTEAHQVLAMNKLR

-1184 QSNTCPVGVCTQDEE
+1184 QSNTCPVGVCTQDEA
-1199 LRDKFTGNADKVV
+1199 LRAKFTGTADKVV

-1217 YATEVREILASIGA
+1217 YASEVREILAEIGA
-1231 RSMDD
+1231 RSLDE
-1236 VIGRADLLSQVS
+1236 VIGRADLLTQVS
-1248 RGSAH
+1248 RGSSH

-1266 DGADRIVYDRNKARN
+1266 DGADKIVLDRTKPRN
-1281 FVPDTLDAEIVK
+1281 PVPDTLDAQIVS

-1306 LQYAVQNTLRTIGTR
+1306 LSYAVQNTQRTVGTR
-1321 TSSHIVQNFGM
+1321 VSSHIVSRFGM
-1332 NNTLQADHLT
+1332 RNGLQPDHLT
-1342 VKLSGSAGQSL
+1342 VKLQGSAGQSL
-1353 GAFAAPGLKLEV
+1353 GAFAAPGLKIEV

-1380 TIVVRPPMNSPLV
+1380 TVVVRPPMASPLV
-1393 AADNTIIGNTVL
+1393 AHENVIIGNTVL
-1405 YGATAGYLFAA
+1405 YGATDGFLFAA

-1422 FGVRNSGAKVVIE
+1422 FAVRNSGAQVVIE
-1435 GCGACGC
+1435 GCGSNGC

-1450 VILGSI
+1450 VILGEI

-1469 YLYDPDGVADSR
+1469 YLYDPEGKAAPL
-1481 MNHETLATCPIGDAH
+1481 MNMETLETCPVTVAH
-1496 WEGQLKEL
+1496 WEAQLRGL
-1504 IERHL
+1504 VERHA
-1509 AETGSVKA
+1509 AETGSKKA
-1517 ADILQHWDVELA
+1517 ARILQDWETELA
-1529 NFVQICPKEMLAHLP
+1529 NFVQVCPTEMLIHLP
-1544 APLGVEDKAV
+1544 APLAQTADAV

>member
-1 MIFSPT
+1 MTEF
-7 SHVLDAGPC
+7 DA
-16 CHEPRLQ
+16 
-23 TQIKPDK
+23 
-30 PPNADAVA
+30 N
-38 LYWKEFT
+38 W
-45 MTKFDQAW
+45 
-53 VDAETAK
+53 AEREAAK
-60 REWMTENSLYKEEEE
+60 RKWLAEHGLYSEEEE
-75 HASCGVGLVVSI
+75 HSSCGVGLVVSL
-87 DGKPSRKVVENGIA
+87 DGSPSRKVVEAGIT

-128 PVEFFYD
+128 PVAFFYD
-135 QIRRT
+135 QIDRT
-140 GHEPDMTKMIA
+140 GHKPRKDELMA
-151 VGQVFLPRTDYGA
+151 VGQVFLPRTDFGA
-164 QETCRT
+164 QEVCRT
-170 IVESEVLRMGYY
+170 IVETEVLRMGHY
-182 IYGWRHVPVD
+182 IYGWRHVPVN
-192 VACLGEKANA
+192 VECLGEKANA

-213 NSKGVDEETFER
+213 NAKGVDEETFER
-225 ELYVIRRRIEKAAT
+225 ELYVIRRRIEKAAA
-239 AAGVQGL
+239 AAGINGL
-246 YLCSLSCRSI
+246 YIASLSCRSI

-267 AEFYPDLMD
+267 ADFYPDLQD
-276 ERFESAFALYHQ
+276 DRFESAFAIYHQ

-314 TLKGNLNW
+314 TLKGNVNW

-328 RMASG
+328 RMASS
-333 AFGDMAEDI
+333 AFGDLAEDI
-342 KPIVAQGSSDSAAL
+342 KPIIASGASDSAAL
-356 DSVFEV
+356 DAVFEV

-371 MAKTMMVPESWSK
+371 MAKTMLVPESWSK
-384 QAIELPQSW
+384 QAEELPQAW
-393 RDMYSYCNSVLEPWD
+393 RDMYSYCNSVMEPWD

-449 GMVPVDE
+449 GMVTVDE
-456 ANVVE
+456 ATVRE

-468 QLLAVDMQEGKLYHD
+468 QLLAVDMAEGKLYHD
-483 TEMKD
+483 VEIKN
-488 KLAAAQPFGDWVG
+488 KLSANQPFGDWVG
-501 KINELDDKLAVVTEK
+501 KITELDDRLAQVTEVPLFK
-516 PMFTGA
+516 GA
-522 ELRKRQIA
+522 ELRQRQIA
-530 AGYSIEEL
+530 AGYTVEEL
-538 EQILAPMAEDAK
+538 EQVLAPMAEDAK
-550 EALASMGDDTPSAV
+550 EMLASMGDDTPSAV
-564 LSEKYRPLSHF
+564 LSKTYRPLSHY
-575 FRQAF
+575 FRQNF

-591 REFRVMSLKTRF
+591 REYRVMSLKTRF
-603 GNLKNVLDEDSSQT
+603 GNLKNVLDESSAQT

-625 FVGNAQFD
+625 FIGNAQFE
-633 ELIANF
+633 ELVQAF
-639 NAPLAEIDCTFDAG
+639 NAPCVTIDCTFPVNAPSG
-653 AGPDDLRKGLT
+653 ALRDDLN
-664 RIRAEAED
+664 RIRAEAEE
-672 AVRSGAGHIILT
+672 AVRSGAGHIVLT
-684 DQHQSI
+684 DQGVSET
-690 DRVAMPMILATSAV
+690 RVAMPMILATSAV
-704 HSWLTRKGLRTFC
+704 HSHLTAQGLRTFC

-726 VDPHYFAVLIGCGA
+726 VDPHYFAVLVGAGA

-753 DRIERGLLE
+753 DRIERGLLDM
-762 CTLTEAI
+762 TLTEAVA
-769 QRYRNAIDQGLLK
+769 RYREAIDQGLLK
-782 IMAKMGISVIS
+782 IMSKMGISVIS

-810 VAEYFPGMQ
+810 CAEFFPGMV
-819 SRISGIGTTGIQR
+819 SRISGIGVGGIQR
-832 KSESVHAKG
+832 KAEEVHRLG
-841 WRGGSD
+841 FGGRSGN

-853 FYKARRSGE
+853 FYKARKSGE
-862 KHAWEAQTMHMLQAA
+862 THAWGAQTMHLLQAA
-877 CNTANY
+877 CDRASY
-883 EMWKQ
+883 EMWKTYSKTLQ
-888 FSAAMRANPPI
+888 ANPPI
-899 HLRDLLDIKEMGK
+899 HLRDLLAIKPLHDP
-912 AIPIEEVESITSIRK
+912 IPLEQVESITSIRK

-960 GEGGEDPAHFVPEAN
+960 GEGGEDPAHFVPEPN

-996 YLNHCEELEIKV
+996 YLNQCEELEIKV

-1101 HNGGTGASPATSIKY
+1101 HNGGTGASPATSIKH

-1138 ERVTLRTDGGLRTG
+1138 SRVTLRTDGGLRTG

-1158 AMMGAEEYG
+1158 AMMGAEEFG

-1184 QSNTCPVGVCTQDEE
+1184 QSNTCPVGVCTQDES
-1199 LRDKFTGNADKVV
+1199 LRAKFTGNADKVV

-1217 YATEVREILASIGA
+1217 YAQEVREILASIGA
-1231 RSMDD
+1231 RSLDE
-1236 VIGRADLLSQVS
+1236 VIGRADLLRQVS
-1248 RGSAH
+1248 RGSEH
-1253 LDDLDLNPLLITV
+1253 LDDLDLNPLLIRV
-1266 DGADRIVYDRNKARN
+1266 DGSEDISYDRDRPRN
-1281 FVPDTLDAEIVK
+1281 AVPDTLDAEIVR
-1293 DAARFLNDGEKMQ
+1293 DAARFLQDGEKMQ
-1306 LQYAVQNTLRTIGTR
+1306 LSYAVQNTHRTVGTR
-1321 TSSHIVQNFGM
+1321 TSSHIVRNFGM
-1332 NNTLQADHLT
+1332 RNALQPDHLT
-1342 VKLSGSAGQSL
+1342 VKLTGSAGQSL
-1353 GAFAAPGLKLEV
+1353 GAFAAPGLKIEV

-1380 TIVVRPPMNSPLV
+1380 TIVVRPPMNSPLT
-1393 AADNTIIGNTVL
+1393 AQDNTIIGNTVL
-1405 YGATAGYLFAA
+1405 YGATGGYLFAA

-1422 FGVRNSGAKVVIE
+1422 FAVRNSGAKVVVE
-1435 GCGACGC
+1435 GCGSNGC

-1450 VILGSI
+1450 VILGGI

-1469 YLYDPDGVADSR
+1469 YILDPEGTAER
-1481 MNHETLATCPIGDAH
+1481 LLNMETLVTCRVTVDH
-1496 WEGQLKEL
+1496 WEQELHGL
-1504 IERHL
+1504 IEAH
-1509 AETGSVKA
+1509 AQETRSRQA
-1517 ADILQHWDVELA
+1517 QDILQNWDQMRGAFLQV
-1529 NFVQICPKEMLAHLP
+1529 CPKEMLNKLAH
-1544 APLGVEDKAV
+1544 PLGVEQTAV

>member
-1 MIFSPT
+1 
-7 SHVLDAGPC
+7 
-16 CHEPRLQ
+16 
-23 TQIKPDK
+23 
-30 PPNADAVA
+30 
-38 LYWKEFT
+38 
-45 MTKFDQAW
+45 MTKYDADW
-53 VDAETAK
+53 VRAEEAK
-60 REWMTENSLYKEEEE
+60 RKWMAENGLYHESEE
-75 HASCGVGLVVSI
+75 HSSCGVGLAVSL
-87 DGKPSRKVVENGIA
+87 DGKPSRKVVEAGIT

-128 PVEFFYD
+128 PVSFFYD
-135 QIRRT
+135 QVERT
-140 GHEPDMTKMIA
+140 GHKPRKDELIA
-151 VGQVFLPRTDYGA
+151 VGQVFLPRTDHGA

-182 IYGWRHVPVD
+182 IYGWRHVPVN

-213 NSKGVDEETFER
+213 NSKGVDEEQFER
-225 ELYVIRRRIEKAAT
+225 ELYVIRRRIEKAA
-239 AAGVQGL
+239 AAAAVPEL
-246 YLCSLSCRSI
+246 YIASLSCRSI

-267 AEFYPDLMD
+267 AEFYPDLQD
-276 ERFESAFALYHQ
+276 ERFESSFAIYHQ

-314 TLKGNLNW
+314 TLKGNVNW

-328 RMASG
+328 RMAS
-333 AFGDMAEDI
+333 ASFGDHAEDI
-342 KPIVAQGSSDSAAL
+342 KPIISNGASDSAAL
-356 DSVFEV
+356 DGVFEV

-371 MAKTMMVPESWSK
+371 MAKTMLVPESWSK
-384 QAIELPQSW
+384 QAVELPQAW
-393 RDMYSYCNSVLEPWD
+393 RDMYSYCNGVMEPWD

-421 CAGLDRNGLRPMRYV
+421 CGGLDRNGLRPMRYV
-436 VTGDGLLIAGSET
+436 VTGDGMLIAGSET
-449 GMVPVDE
+449 GMVPSDE
-456 ANVVE
+456 ATVRE

-468 QLLAVDMQEGKLYHD
+468 QMIAVDMAEGKLYHD
-483 TEMKD
+483 VEIKD
-488 KLAAAQPFGDWVG
+488 KLAASQPFGDWVS
-501 KINELDDKLAVVTEK
+501 KITELDGPLAAVTEK
-516 PMFTGA
+516 ALFEGA
-522 ELRKRQIA
+522 ELRTRQIA
-530 AGYSIEEL
+530 AGYSVEEL
-538 EQILAPMAEDAK
+538 EQILAPMAEDGK
-550 EALASMGDDTPSAV
+550 ETLASMGDDTPSAV
-564 LSEKYRPLSHF
+564 LSKKYRPLSHY
-575 FRQAF
+575 FRQNF

-591 REFRVMSLKTRF
+591 REYRVMSLKTRF
-603 GNLKNVLDEDSSQT
+603 GNLKNVLDESSAQT
-617 EILVLDSP
+617 EILVLDTP
-625 FVGNAQFD
+625 FVGNAQFE
-633 ELIANF
+633 ELKKHF
-639 NAPLAEIDCTFDAG
+639 NSPCVTIDCTFAAG
-653 AGPDDLRKGLT
+653 EGALREGLD
-664 RIRAEAED
+664 RIRSEAED

-684 DQHQSI
+684 DENVSG
-690 DRVAMPMILATSAV
+690 DMVAMPMILATSAV
-704 HSWLTRKGLRTFC
+704 HSHLTRKGLRTFC
-717 SLNVRSAEC
+717 SLNVRAAEC
-726 VDPHYFAVLIGCGA
+726 IDPHYFAVLIGSGA

-753 DRIERGLLE
+753 DRINRGLLDMS
-762 CTLTEAI
+762 LTEAVGK
-769 QRYRNAIDQGLLK
+769 YREAIDQGLLK
-782 IMAKMGISVIS
+782 IMSKMGISVIS

-810 VAEYFPGMQ
+810 CAEFFPGMI
-819 SRISGIGTTGIQR
+819 SRISGIGLNGLQKKAEEI
-832 KSESVHAKG
+832 HALG
-841 WRGGSD
+841 FANGQD

-853 FYKARRSGE
+853 FYKARKSGE
-862 KHAWEAQTMHMLQAA
+862 THAWGAQTMHLMQSA
-877 CNTANY
+877 CDRASY
-883 EMWKQ
+883 ELWKTY
-888 FSAAMRANPPI
+888 SKAMQANPPI
-899 HLRDLLDIKEMGK
+899 HLRDLLAIKPLGK

-960 GEGGEDPAHFVPEAN
+960 GEGGEDPAHFVPEPN

-1089 AKAKADVILISG
+1089 AKAEADVILISG
-1101 HNGGTGASPATSIKY
+1101 HNGGTGASPATSIKH

-1138 ERVTLRTDGGLRTG
+1138 DRVTLRTDGGLRTG

-1158 AMMGAEEYG
+1158 AMLGAEEYG

-1184 QSNTCPVGVCTQDEE
+1184 QSNTCPVGVCTQDEA

-1217 YATEVREILASIGA
+1217 YAQEVREILAEIGA
-1231 RSMDD
+1231 KTLDE

-1248 RGSAH
+1248 RGSEH
-1253 LDDLDLNPLLITV
+1253 LDDLDLNPLLIRV
-1266 DGADRIVYDRNKARN
+1266 DGSDDIVYDRDRGRN
-1281 FVPDTLDAEIVK
+1281 EVPDTLDAEIVR
-1293 DAARFLNDGEKMQ
+1293 DAARFLEDGEKMQ
-1306 LQYAVQNTLRTIGTR
+1306 LSYAVMNTHRTVGTR
-1321 TSSHIVQNFGM
+1321 TSSHIVQKFGM
-1332 NNTLQADHLT
+1332 RNALQPDHLH
-1342 VKLSGSAGQSL
+1342 VKLTGSAGQSL
-1353 GAFAAPGLKLEV
+1353 GAFAAPGLKIEV

-1380 TIVVRPPMNSPLV
+1380 TVVVRPPLVSPLV
-1393 AADNTIIGNTVL
+1393 AAENTIIGNTVL
-1405 YGATAGYLFAA
+1405 YGATDGYLFAA

-1422 FGVRNSGAKVVIE
+1422 FAVRNSGASVVVE
-1435 GCGACGC
+1435 GCGSNGC

-1469 YLYDPDGVADSR
+1469 YLYDPEGQVADL
-1481 MNHETLATCPIGDAH
+1481 MNMESLVTCPVSTPE
-1496 WEGQLKEL
+1496 WEAQLKGL
-1504 IERHL
+1504 IERHV
-1509 AETGSVKA
+1509 AETRSRKGE
-1517 ADILQHWDVELA
+1517 DILQNWDLEKA
-1529 NFVQICPKEMLAHLP
+1529 NFVQVCPKEMLDKIKH
-1544 APLGVEDKAV
+1544 PLGIEDQLAV

>member
-1 MIFSPT
+1 MT
-7 SHVLDAGPC
+7 TYDA
-16 CHEPRLQ
+16 
-23 TQIKPDK
+23 
-30 PPNADAVA
+30 NWAA
-38 LYWKEFT
+38 
-45 MTKFDQAW
+45 
-53 VDAETAK
+53 AEEAK
-60 REWMTENSLYKEEEE
+60 RKWMAENGLYSEEEE
-75 HASCGVGLVVSI
+75 HSSCGVGLVVSI
-87 DGKPSRKVVENGIA
+87 DGKPSRKVVANGIS

-128 PVEFFYD
+128 PVHFFYD

-140 GHEPDMTKMIA
+140 GHEPRMDELMA
-151 VGQVFLPRTDYGA
+151 VGQVFLPRTDFGA
-164 QETCRT
+164 QEACRT
-170 IVESEVLRMGYY
+170 IIETEVLRMGYY

-192 VACLGEKANA
+192 VSCLGEKANA

-213 NSKGVDEETFER
+213 NSKGVDEEQFER
-225 ELYVIRRRIEKAAT
+225 ELYVIRRRVEKAVT
-239 AAGVQGL
+239 AAGIQGL
-246 YLCSLSCRSI
+246 YVNSLSCRSV
-256 IYKGMMLAEQV
+256 IYKGMMLAEEV
-267 AEFYPDLMD
+267 AVFYPDLMD
-276 ERFESAFALYHQ
+276 ERFESAFAIYHQ

-305 MLAHNGEIN
+305 MLAHNGEVN
-314 TLKGNLNW
+314 TLKGNVNW

-328 RMASG
+328 RMASNF
-333 AFGDMAEDI
+333 FGDLAEDI
-342 KPIVAQGSSDSAAL
+342 KPIVQPGSSDSAAL
-356 DSVFEV
+356 DAVFEV
-362 LVRAGRSAP
+362 LVRAGRDAP
-371 MAKTMMVPESWSK
+371 MAKTMLVPESWSK
-384 QAIELPQSW
+384 QAVELPQAW
-393 RDMYSYCNSVLEPWD
+393 RDMYSYCNSVMEPWD

-436 VTGDGLLIAGSET
+436 VTGDGLLIAGSEA
-449 GMVPVDE
+449 GMVPIDE
-456 ANVVE
+456 ATVVE

-468 QLLAVDMQEGKLYHD
+468 QIIAVDMAKGELFHD
-483 TEMKD
+483 TEIKNKM
-488 KLAAAQPFGDWVG
+488 AAAKPFGEWVG
-501 KINELDDKLAVVTEK
+501 SINELEDTLSGVTETAI
-516 PMFTGA
+516 FEGD

-530 AGYSIEEL
+530 AGYTLEEL
-538 EQILAPMAEDAK
+538 EQILAPMCEDGK
-550 EALASMGDDTPSAV
+550 ETLASMGDDTPSAV
-564 LSEKYRPLSHF
+564 LSKQYRPLSHY
-575 FRQAF
+575 FRQNF

-603 GNLKNVLDEDSSQT
+603 GNLKNVLDQSGSQT
-617 EILVLDSP
+617 EIIVVETP
-625 FVGNAQFD
+625 FVGNAQWA
-633 ELIANF
+633 EMTKHF
-639 NAPLAEIDCTFDAG
+639 NADLAEIDCSFDVS
-653 AGPDDLRKGLT
+653 AGPNGLKEALNS
-664 RIRAEAED
+664 IIDQAED
-672 AVRSGAGHIILT
+672 AVRSGAGHLVLT
-684 DQHQSI
+684 DQHQGEG
-690 DRVAMPMILATSAV
+690 RVAVPMILATSAV

-726 VDPHYFAVLIGCGA
+726 IDPHYFAVLVGCGA
-740 TVVNAY
+740 TVVNPY
-746 LAEDSLA
+746 LAEDSIA
-753 DRIERGLLE
+753 DRIRRGLLDG
-762 CTLTEAI
+762 TLTENMA
-769 QRYRNAIDQGLLK
+769 RYREAVDQGMLK

-793 SYRGGLN
+793 SYRGGMN

-810 VAEYFPGMQ
+810 CAEFFPGLT
-819 SRISGIGTTGIQR
+819 SRISGIGIRGIQE
-832 KSESVHAKG
+832 KAVSIHAKG
-841 WRGGSD
+841 WDSGTNM
-847 VLPIGG
+847 LPIGG
-853 FYKARRSGE
+853 FYKARASGE
-862 KHAWEAQTMHMLQAA
+862 THAWGANNMHLLQAA
-877 CNTANY
+877 CNKASY
-883 EMWKQ
+883 ELWKQ
-888 FSAAMRANPPI
+888 YSKMMQSNPPI
-899 HLRDLLDIKEMGK
+899 NLRDLLAIKPLGK
-912 AIPIEEVESITSIRK
+912 SIPIEDVESITSIRK

-960 GEGGEDPAHFVPEAN
+960 GEGGEDPAHFHPETN

-996 YLNHCEELEIKV
+996 YLNQCEELEIKV

-1072 TVKLVASSGVG
+1072 TVKLVAQSGVG

-1089 AKAKADVILISG
+1089 AKAKADIILISG
-1101 HNGGTGASPATSIKY
+1101 HNGGTGASPATSIKF

-1138 ERVTLRTDGGLRTG
+1138 SRVTLRTDGGLRTG
-1152 RDIVMA
+1152 RDVVMA
-1158 AMMGAEEYG
+1158 AMLGAEEYG

-1184 QSNTCPVGVCTQDEE
+1184 QSNTCPVGVCTQDQA

-1217 YATEVREILASIGA
+1217 YAQEVREILAEIGA
-1231 RSMDD
+1231 KSLDD

-1253 LDDLDLNPLLITV
+1253 LDDLDLNPLLICV
-1266 DGADRIVYDRNKARN
+1266 DDAKEIKYSRKRKRNK
-1281 FVPDTLDAEIVK
+1281 VPSTLDKEIVR
-1293 DAARFLNDGEKMQ
+1293 DARRFLEDGEKMQ
-1306 LQYAVQNTLRTIGTR
+1306 LSYAVQNTHRTVGTR
-1321 TSSHIVQNFGM
+1321 TSSHIVRNFGM
-1332 NNTLQADHLT
+1332 RNDLQEDHLT
-1342 VKLSGSAGQSL
+1342 VKLTGSAGQSL

-1380 TIVVRPPMNSPLV
+1380 TIVVRPPMASPLT
-1393 AADNTIIGNTVL
+1393 ASENTIIGNTVL
-1405 YGATAGYLFAA
+1405 YGATDGYLFAA

-1422 FGVRNSGAKVVIE
+1422 FAVRNSGAKVVIE
-1435 GCGACGC
+1435 GCGSNGC

-1469 YLYDPDGVADSR
+1469 YLYNPLGDVEEL
-1481 MNHETLATCPIGDAH
+1481 MNLETLVTCPVTVEH
-1496 WEGQLKEL
+1496 WETQLKGL
-1504 IERHL
+1504 LERHSS
-1509 AETGSVKA
+1509 ETSSLKA
-1517 ADILQHWDVELA
+1517 FNILQNWSEEKH
-1529 NFVQICPKEMLAHLP
+1529 NFLQVCPKEMLNKISH
-1544 APLGVEDKAV
+1544 PLSVKASAV

>member
-1 MIFSPT
+1 
-7 SHVLDAGPC
+7 
-16 CHEPRLQ
+16 
-23 TQIKPDK
+23 
-30 PPNADAVA
+30 
-38 LYWKEFT
+38 

-53 VDAETAK
+53 AKAEAAK
-60 REWMTENSLYKEEEE
+60 RDWMATNGMYSHAEE

-87 DGKPSRKVVENGIA
+87 DGKPSRKVVEAGIE
-101 ALKAIWHR
+101 ALQAVWHR

-128 PVEFFYD
+128 PGSFFYD
-135 QIRRT
+135 QVKRT
-140 GHEPDMTKMIA
+140 GHEVREGELFA
-151 VGQVFLPRTDYGA
+151 VGQVFLPRTDFGA

-225 ELYVIRRRIEKAAT
+225 ELYVIRRRIEKAAS
-239 AAGVQGL
+239 AAGINDL
-246 YLCSLSCRSI
+246 YLASLSCRSI

-267 AEFYPDLMD
+267 AVFYPDLQD

-314 TLKGNLNW
+314 TLKGNTNW

-328 RMASG
+328 RMASS

-342 KPIVAQGSSDSAAL
+342 KPIIPGGSSDSAAL
-356 DSVFEV
+356 DAVFEM
-362 LVRAGRSAP
+362 LVRAGRDAP
-371 MAKTMMVPESWSK
+371 MAKTMLVPESWSK
-384 QAIELPQSW
+384 QAVDLPQAW
-393 RDMYSYCNSVLEPWD
+393 RDMYSYCNSVMEPWD

-436 VTGDGLLIAGSET
+436 VTGDGLLIAGSEA

-456 ANVVE
+456 ATIRE

-468 QLLAVDMQEGKLYHD
+468 QLLAVDMKDGKLYHD
-483 TEMKD
+483 TEIKD
-488 KLAAAQPFGDWVG
+488 KLAASQPFGEWVG
-501 KINELDDKLAVVTEK
+501 KITDLDPRLAEVSEK
-516 PMFTGA
+516 PLFAGS
-522 ELRKRQIA
+522 ELRQRQIA

-538 EQILAPMAEDAK
+538 EQILAPMAEDGK
-550 EALASMGDDTPSAV
+550 ETLASMGDDTPSAV
-564 LSEKYRPLSHF
+564 LSNTYRPLSHF
-575 FRQAF
+575 FRQNF

-591 REFRVMSLKTRF
+591 REYRVMSLKTRF
-603 GNLKNVLDEDSSQT
+603 GNLRNVLDESSAQT
-617 EILVLDSP
+617 EILVLESP
-625 FVGNAQFD
+625 FVGNAQFE
-633 ELIANF
+633 ELLESF
-639 NAPLAEIDCTFDAG
+639 NAPMTSIDCTFPSDGGAG
-653 AGPDDLRKGLT
+653 ALQDALT
-664 RIRAEAED
+664 RIRSEAED
-672 AVRSGAGHIILT
+672 AVRSGSGHIVLT
-684 DQHQSI
+684 DQHS
-690 DRVAMPMILATSAV
+690 DANKVAMPMILATSAV
-704 HSWLTRKGLRTFC
+704 HSWLTRKGLRTFT

-726 VDPHYFAVLIGCGA
+726 IDPHYFAVLIGCGA

-753 DRIERGLLE
+753 DRIERGLLD
-762 CTLTEAI
+762 TDLTTAVA
-769 QRYRNAIDQGLLK
+769 RYRNAIDQGLLK
-782 IMAKMGISVIS
+782 IMAKMGISVMS

-810 VAEYFPGMQ
+810 CAEFFPGMT
-819 SRISGIGTTGIQR
+819 SRISGIGVGGIQR
-832 KSESVHAKG
+832 KAEEVHRKAYVN
-841 WRGGSD
+841 GSD

-862 KHAWEAQTMHMLQAA
+862 KHAWEAQTMHMMQSA
-877 CNTANY
+877 CNNGSF
-883 EMWKQ
+883 ELWKRY
-888 FSAAMRANPPI
+888 SAKLQANPPI
-899 HLRDLLDIKEMGK
+899 HLRDLMDFKPLGK
-912 AIPIEEVESITSIRK
+912 SVPIEEVESITSIRK

-960 GEGGEDPAHFVPEAN
+960 GEGGEDPAHFVPEPN

-1072 TVKLVASSGVG
+1072 TVKLVAASGVG

-1089 AKAKADVILISG
+1089 AKAEADVILISG
-1101 HNGGTGASPATSIKY
+1101 HNGGTGASPATSIKF

-1158 AMMGAEEYG
+1158 AMLGAEEYG

-1184 QSNTCPVGVCTQDEE
+1184 QSNTCPVGVCTQDPA

-1217 YATEVREILASIGA
+1217 YAQEVREILAKLGA
-1231 RSMDD
+1231 RSLDE
-1236 VIGRADLLSQVS
+1236 VIGRADLLGQVS

-1266 DGADRIVYDRNKARN
+1266 DGADQITYNRGKPRNP
-1281 FVPDTLDAEIVK
+1281 VPDTLDAQIVQ
-1293 DAARFLNDGEKMQ
+1293 DAARFLQDGEKMQ
-1306 LQYAVQNTLRTIGTR
+1306 LQYAVQNTSRTIGTR
-1321 TSSHIVQNFGM
+1321 TSSHIVTKFGM
-1332 NNTLQADHLT
+1332 RNDLQPDHLT
-1342 VKLSGSAGQSL
+1342 VKLQGSAGQSL
-1353 GAFAAPGLKLEV
+1353 GAFSAPGLKLEV

-1380 TIVVRPPMNSPLV
+1380 TIVVKPDQVSPLV

-1405 YGATAGYLFAA
+1405 YGATDGHLFAA

-1422 FGVRNSGAKVVIE
+1422 FAVRNSGAKVVIE
-1435 GCGACGC
+1435 GCGSNGC

-1469 YLYDPDGVADSR
+1469 YLYDPHGQAPD
-1481 MNHETLATCPIGDAH
+1481 MLNMETLVTCPVTMDH
-1496 WEGQLKEL
+1496 WEDELKSL
-1504 IERHL
+1504 VQRH
-1509 AETGSVKA
+1509 ADETGSLKA
-1517 ADILQHWDVELA
+1517 LDILQHWDIEKA
-1529 NFVQICPKEMLAHLP
+1529 NFVQVCPKEMLIHLP
-1544 APLGVEDKAV
+1544 VPLSAESSAV

>member
-1 MIFSPT
+1 M
-7 SHVLDAGPC
+7 
-16 CHEPRLQ
+16 
-23 TQIKPDK
+23 TQYD
-30 PPNADAVA
+30 
-38 LYWKEFT
+38 E
-45 MTKFDQAW
+45 AW
-53 VDAETAK
+53 VAREEAK
-60 REWMTENSLYKEEEE
+60 RAYMAEHGLYSEAEE

-87 DGKPSRKVVENGIA
+87 DGTKSRSVVENGIK

-128 PVEFFYD
+128 PVKFFYD
-135 QIRRT
+135 QVRRT
-140 GHEPDMTKMIA
+140 GHNPRVNELIA
-151 VGQVFLPRTDYGA
+151 VGQVFLPRTNFAA

-170 IVESEVLRMGYY
+170 IVETEVLRMGYY

-192 VACLGEKANA
+192 ITCLGEKANS

-213 NSKGVDEETFER
+213 NAKGVDEDTFER
-225 ELYVIRRRIEKAAT
+225 ELYVIRRRIEKAAL
-239 AAGVQGL
+239 AAQVPTL
-246 YLCSLSCRSI
+246 YIASMSCRSI

-276 ERFESAFALYHQ
+276 PRFESAFAIYHQ

-328 RMASG
+328 RMAS
-333 AFGDMAEDI
+333 ATFGEMAEDI
-342 KPIVAQGSSDSAAL
+342 KPIVAAGSSDSAAL
-356 DSVFEV
+356 DAVFEV
-362 LVRAGRSAP
+362 LVRAGRNAP
-371 MAKTMMVPESWSK
+371 MAKTMLVPESWSK
-384 QAIELPQSW
+384 QAVELPQSW
-393 RDMYSYCNSVLEPWD
+393 RDMYSYCNSVMEPWD

-436 VTGDGLLIAGSET
+436 VTDDGMLIAGSEA
-449 GMVPVDE
+449 GMVPLNE
-456 ANVVE
+456 ARVVE

-468 QLLAVDMQEGKLYHD
+468 QLLAVDMKDGGLFHD
-483 TEMKD
+483 VEIKN
-488 KLAAAQPFGDWVG
+488 KLAASQPFGDWVG
-501 KINELDDKLAVVTEK
+501 KIKDLDEELGAVNERAL
-516 PMFTGA
+516 FSGS
-522 ELRKRQIA
+522 ELRKRQVA
-530 AGYSIEEL
+530 AGYTVEEL
-538 EQILAPMAEDAK
+538 EQILTPMAEDGK

-564 LSEKYRPLSHF
+564 LSGQYRPLSHF
-575 FRQAF
+575 FRQNF

-617 EILVLDSP
+617 EIITLDSP
-625 FVGNAQFD
+625 FVGNAQFE
-633 ELIANF
+633 ELKTHF
-639 NAPLAEIDCTFDAG
+639 NADVVEIDCTFVPG
-653 AGPDDLRKGLT
+653 TGKLNSGLQ

-672 AVRSGAGHIILT
+672 AVRSGAGNLVLT
-684 DQHQSI
+684 DHHSGENN
-690 DRVAMPMILATSAV
+690 VAMPMILATSAV
-704 HSWLTRKGLRTFC
+704 HSHLVRKGLRTFT

-726 VDPHYFAVLIGCGA
+726 MDPHYFAVLIGAGA
-740 TVVNAY
+740 TIVNAY
-746 LAEDSLA
+746 LAEDSLS
-753 DRIERGLLE
+753 DRIDRGLLDVS
-762 CTLTEAI
+762 LTHAMA
-769 QRYRNAIDQGLLK
+769 RYRTAIDQGLLK

-810 VAEYFPGMQ
+810 VAEYFPGMT
-819 SRISGIGTTGIQR
+819 SRISGIGVSGIQR
-832 KSESVHAKG
+832 KVEEVHAKG
-841 WRGGSD
+841 WSETAS

-853 FYKARRSGE
+853 FYKARKSGE
-862 KHAWEAQTMHMLQAA
+862 THAWEATSMHMLQTA
-877 CNTANY
+877 CNKASY

-888 FSAAMRANPPI
+888 YSAKMQSNPPI
-899 HLRDLLDIKEMGK
+899 HLRDLLDIKPMGP
-912 AIPIEEVESITSIRK
+912 AVPIEEVESITSIRK

-960 GEGGEDPAHFVPEAN
+960 GEGGEDPAHFVPEPN

-996 YLNHCEELEIKV
+996 YLNMCEELEIKV

-1089 AKAKADVILISG
+1089 AKAKADIILISG

-1124 LTEAHQVLAMNNLR
+1124 LTEAHQVLSMNNLR
-1138 ERVTLRTDGGLRTG
+1138 ARVTLRTDGGLRTG

-1158 AMMGAEEYG
+1158 AMLGAEEYG

-1184 QSNTCPVGVCTQDEE
+1184 QSNTCPVGVCTQDES
-1199 LRDKFTGNADKVV
+1199 LRAKFTGNADKVV

-1217 YATEVREILASIGA
+1217 YATEVREILANIGA
-1231 RSMDD
+1231 RSLDD
-1236 VIGRADLLSQVS
+1236 VIGRADLLAQVS
-1248 RGSAH
+1248 RGSSH

-1266 DGADRIVYDRNKARN
+1266 DGAADIVYDRSKPRN
-1281 FVPDTLDAEIVK
+1281 AVPDTLDAEIVR
-1293 DAARFLNDGEKMQ
+1293 DAARFLEDGEKMQ
-1306 LQYAVQNTLRTIGTR
+1306 LSYAVQNTHRTVGTR
-1321 TSSHIVQNFGM
+1321 TSSHIVKRFGM
-1332 NNTLQADHLT
+1332 RNKLQKDHLT

-1380 TIVVRPPMNSPLV
+1380 LIVVRPPMASPIE
-1393 AADNTIIGNTVL
+1393 ASKNTIIGNTVL
-1405 YGATAGYLFAA
+1405 YGATDGYLFAA

-1422 FGVRNSGAKVVIE
+1422 FAVRNSGAKVVIE
-1435 GCGACGC
+1435 GCGSNGC

-1450 VILGSI
+1450 VILGDI

-1469 YLYDPDGVADSR
+1469 YLYDPDGKASKL
-1481 MNHETLATCPIGDAH
+1481 MNMETLVTCPVTVEH
-1496 WEGQLKEL
+1496 WLGQLEEL
-1504 IERHL
+1504 LEMHL
-1509 AETGSVKA
+1509 TETGSQRCS
-1517 ADILQHWDVELA
+1517 DILQNWDTTKHHFLQV
-1529 NFVQICPKEMLAHLP
+1529 CPKEMLVHLP
-1544 APLGVEDKAV
+1544 APLSVEETAM